1 MSSGA
6 LLVVTTHPF
15 SAELGMGGRRPEP
28 ATDRLGPA
36 GSGVAGFRK
45 QARVTFVID
54 LIRLERAR

>member
-6 LLVVTTHPF
+6 LLVATMHT
-15 SAELGMGGRRPEP
+15 ELGMGGRRLWPT
-28 ATDRLGPA
+28 TDRLGPA